1 MLMLHREVAQGDKLL
16 DDVRLPKCQVNLH
29 INLTKSSR
37 RRWIVARGCRGSPA
51 PSWTP
56 PMCRSC
62 NPLRKSPAKL
72 WPINNINLN
81 RVRRSKAMTTRETSS
96 HNFDQMSQRSQISK
110 VKSSNSVLKKG
121 FILKAKKGTTIYV
134 QLLVKSK
141 ARSEIA
147 HCCTIFLKSSGYR
160 NMIDI
165 EIQISISE
173 RSSGWA
179 IN

>member
-1 MLMLHREVAQGDKLL
+1 
-16 DDVRLPKCQVNLH
+16 
-29 INLTKSSR
+29 
-37 RRWIVARGCRGSPA
+37 
-51 PSWTP
+51 
-56 PMCRSC
+56 
-62 NPLRKSPAKL
+62 
-72 WPINNINLN
+72 
-81 RVRRSKAMTTRETSS
+81 MTTRETSS
-96 HNFDQMSQRSQISK
+96 HNFDQMSQGSQVSK

-141 ARSEIA
+141 ARPEIA

-173 RSSGWA
+173 R
-179 IN
+179 